1 MPFHTKPDE
10 TAISDPIKIY
20 VGTDRSQSLALNV
33 LEYSIRRHTNRAVEL
48 RSLEGIELP
57 EPRDIRQGQRT
68 GFSFARWAIPELTG
82 YSGKAIYLDA
92 DMQVFRD
99 IAELW
104 DVPMNGAKIAVLE
117 ADREA
122 GDNVHYNKNET
133 SVMVLDCARCDW
145 KLKDLV
151 KGLDEGA
158 YDYRG
163 LMMDLR
169 FLEEPEIA
177 RTIPAEWNRLQHF
190 TPATGLLHYTMM
202 PIQPWVS
209 ARNPLGHIWIN
220 EVRRMIEDGSLTREA
235 VQREVDLGYFRP
247 SLMVEIDEGP
257 NEDQDKERIEALEAL
272 DRSTGYIPHR
282 SVQEFDR
289 KRRDAIHAY
298 ERRNAREQGLAPY
311 AAFLA
316 RDAASTGLDLARR
329 VKRRLTAS

>member
-1 MPFHTKPDE
+1 M
-10 TAISDPIKIY
+10 
-20 VGTDRSQSLALNV
+20 
-33 LEYSIRRHTNRAVEL
+33 
-48 RSLEGIELP
+48 EGVELP
-57 EPRDIRQGQRT
+57 EPNDIRQGQRT

-82 YSGKAIYLDA
+82 YSGKAIYVDA

-117 ADREA
+117 AERQA

-145 KLKDLV
+145 KLQDLV
-151 KGLDEGA
+151 RSLDEGL

-163 LMMDLR
+163 LMMDLS
-169 FLEEPEIA
+169 FLEEAEIA
-177 RTIPAEWNRLQHF
+177 RTIPADWNRLQHL
-190 TPATGLLHYTMM
+190 TPTTGLLHYTMM

-220 EVRRMIEDGSLTREA
+220 EVRRMIEDGSLKRDA

-257 NEDQDKERIEALEAL
+257 NENLDEERIGALEAL

-289 KRRDAIHAY
+289 KRQAAIHAY
-298 ERRNAREQGLAPY
+298 ERRAARDQGLAPL

-316 RDAASTGLDLARR
+316 KDAVSTGLDLARR